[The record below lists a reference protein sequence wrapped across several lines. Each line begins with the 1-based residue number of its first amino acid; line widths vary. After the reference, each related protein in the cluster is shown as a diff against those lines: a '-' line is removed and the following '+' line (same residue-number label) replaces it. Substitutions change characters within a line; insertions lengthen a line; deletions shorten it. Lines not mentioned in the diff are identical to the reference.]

1 MAITSSDFKNVDQA
15 ISAYTQERWTHERR
29 ITGTG
34 IVDTNTEIDVTGES
48 RIGQLRFIKEF
59 SPTVN
64 ILTEGAGE
72 GNLTGI
78 SAELMDYIKC
88 ARSIGVEQVN
98 IQKMISKVDGI
109 SVFSQNLARSQAK
122 DEHEAIMHVIEGV
135 CAAEA
140 NPTNHHHSSGNPLT
154 GTDKDGGLLNFD
166 SDPKANDKGFFI
178 DLNAA
183 GSFAGAQAATSGA
196 NARKLFDTSKNNAS
210 GVSRLISAI
219 GVAWQDYEPDYMYLL
234 TSPESMAD
242 LRMMNLIDEDRVEEG
257 NINFQT
263 ILDGKFR
270 LLRTRSKVGS
280 QGGSTIVNQYST
292 KTTVVVAP
300 GALAFEKVPIEMPV
314 EIDRDA
320 SAFQGGGKT
329 ELWYRY
335 GFVAHPIGYDWA
347 GNTNAFPSNAD
358 YKANTAWN
366 RKLSALNLKILPIF
380 HG

>member
-64 ILTEGAGE
+64 ILTEANTQ
-72 GNLTGI
+72 GNTTGI
-78 SAELMDYIKC
+78 SAELMNYIKC

-135 CAAEA
+135 CASEA
-140 NPTNHHHSSGNPLT
+140 NPAQVHSMGNNKT
-154 GTDKDGGLLNFD
+154 GGLLNFD
-166 SDPKANDKGFFI
+166 SDPKSNTLGFFI

-183 GSFAGAQAATSGA
+183 NSFAGATAAASA
-196 NARKLFDTSKNNAS
+196 SNARKLFDTSKNNAS

-270 LLRTRSKVGS
+270 LLRTRSKVAS
-280 QGGSTIVNQYST
+280 QGASTLVNQYST

-320 SAFQGGGKT
+320 SAYQGGGNT

-347 GNTNAFPSNAD
+347 GATNAFPSNAD
-358 YKANTAWN
+358 YKANNAWT